1 MSYSLSIPRSVNKR
15 MERLPTEVY
24 DRLDNAILA
33 LADEPRPP
41 GCVKLKGRQD
51 WRIRVGD
58 YRIAYG
64 IDDEQRVVEVLN
76 VAHRRDAYR

>member
-1 MSYSLSIPRSVNKR
+1 MSYNLSIPRSVNKR